1 MIARLGTGCVEINNM
16 DMNFLFSPDVV
27 PPAIAPESIRERYG
41 APMEA
46 ALNRRLYRAA
56 PLPILLMLSGGLS
69 CVFLLW
75 ERHDPATLAWLAV
88 WVGSLIGLSLWRILA
103 FHRASAEH
111 QAAAIWR
118 HSFLLGAAV
127 SGATLTQIGIFL
139 MPLATPLQ
147 QALIH
152 GLLAA
157 ATICASMAYAA
168 SLGAFLAFALP
179 ALLPSSFYLLG
190 LDHSPL
196 QGWGILGLILLAA
209 LVLSAWQINRT
220 TRRNLLQRF
229 QNRSLLEFEK
239 QTRQATAR
247 LNDELAREV
256 QRRRRVEEELRSAQQ
271 ALEER
276 VDERTRAL
284 TASERARREE
294 QALRRYLAS
303 HDPMTGLAN
312 RSLLLRRLKIL
323 TRRPLPA
330 GRELVLLH
338 FNLDRF
344 KRLNESLGHQLA
356 DEIICALARRLG
368 DSLRQ
373 ADTVARIAVDEFAVL
388 LETDKNLEEL
398 EQLGRRLLTLLRHG
412 VPVGEHEVVVSASLG
427 IGLLS
432 AAGGNPA
439 SLLCQAA
446 MAMRHAKQ
454 FGSNTLQFYRDSLQS
469 SSRERL
475 LLEAQ
480 LDKALVRGE
489 LEVFYQP
496 KLNFA
501 ANRLQGAEALVR
513 WRHPERGL
521 VSPAQFIPLA
531 EETGQIDAIG
541 DFVLHQA
548 CAQARAWQ
556 QAGIAELRVAVNIS
570 MGQLRQGDFVERVN
584 AVLTMTGLPAHL
596 LELELTES
604 QLSDDVEHLAK
615 VFTRLRALGVRLAI
629 DDFGTGYSS
638 LGYLKHL
645 PVNVVKIDQTFIR
658 SLDGSGHCGDAAIT
672 RAIIVM
678 AHSLGLEVVAEGVEE
693 PAQLEFL
700 REHGC
705 DEIQGYLISRPV
717 EAATLAS
724 LLREQAA
731 QRACAMSD

>member
-1 MIARLGTGCVEINNM
+1 M
-16 DMNFLFSPDVV
+16 DMNFVFSANVM

-41 APMEA
+41 VQMEA

-56 PLPILLMLSGGLS
+56 PLPIMLMLSGGLS
-69 CVFLLW
+69 CVLLRW
-75 ERHDPATLAWLAV
+75 EQHSPSTLAWLAL
-88 WVGSLIGLSLWRILA
+88 WLGLLIGLSLWRILA
-103 FHRASAEH
+103 FHRAPKER
-111 QAAAIWR
+111 QADAAWR

-179 ALLPSSFYLLG
+179 ALLPSSLYLLS
-190 LDHSPL
+190 LDNGEL

-209 LVLSAWQINRT
+209 LVLSAWQINRA
-220 TRRNLLQRF
+220 TRRNLLQCF

-239 QTRQATAR
+239 QTRQATVQ

-256 QRRRRVEEELRSAQQ
+256 QLRRQVEEELRSAQR

-276 VDERTRAL
+276 VNERTRAL
-284 TASERARREE
+284 TASEQARREE
-294 QALRRYLAS
+294 KALRRYLSS

-312 RSLLLRRLKIL
+312 RSLLLRRLKLLIG
-323 TRRPLPA
+323 RPRVL
-330 GRELVLLH
+330 GRELVLMH

-344 KRLNESLGHQLA
+344 KRLNESLGHQVA
-356 DEIICALARRLG
+356 DQIICELARRLG
-368 DSLRQ
+368 GSLRR
-373 ADTVARIAVDEFAVL
+373 ADIVARIAVDEFAVL
-388 LETDKNLEEL
+388 LETDKSLEEV

-412 VPVGEHEVVVSASLG
+412 VSVDEHEVVVSASLG

-432 AAGGNPA
+432 AAGGDPA
-439 SLLCQAA
+439 TLLCQAA

-454 FGSNTLQFYRDSLQS
+454 LGCNTVQFYRDSLQS

-513 WRHPERGL
+513 WRHPQRGL

-541 DFVLHQA
+541 DFVLDQA

-570 MGQLRQGDFVERVN
+570 MGQLRQGDFVERVG
-584 AVLTMTGLPAHL
+584 AVLARTGLPAHL

-604 QLSDDVEHLAK
+604 QLSDDVEHLAQ
-615 VFTRLRALGVRLAI
+615 VFGKLRALGVRLAI

-658 SLDGSGHCGDAAIT
+658 SLDGSGRGGDAAIT

-705 DEIQGYLISRPV
+705 DEIQGYLIGRPV

-724 LLREQAA
+724 QLREQAA
-731 QRACAMSD
+731 QLSCAVN

>member
-1 MIARLGTGCVEINNM
+1 M
-16 DMNFLFSPDVV
+16 DMNFLFSPDTVS
-27 PPAIAPESIRERYG
+27 PAIEPESIRERYG
-41 APMEA
+41 VQMEA

-56 PLPILLMLSGGLS
+56 PLPIALMLSGGLS
-69 CVFLLW
+69 CMALLW
-75 ERHDPATLAWLAV
+75 VPHEPSTLAWLSGWLV
-88 WVGSLIGLSLWRILA
+88 LLIGLSLWRTRA
-103 FHRASAEH
+103 FHRAPVER
-111 QAAAIWR
+111 QADAGWR
-118 HSFLLGAAV
+118 RSFLLGAAV
-127 SGATLTQIGIFL
+127 SGATLTQVGIFL

-179 ALLPSSFYLLG
+179 ALLPSSLYLLS
-190 LDHSPL
+190 LDQRLL
-196 QGWGILGLILLAA
+196 QGWGVLGLILLAA
-209 LVLSAWQINRT
+209 LVLSAWQINRA
-220 TRRNLLQRF
+220 TRRSLLQRF

-239 QTRQATAR
+239 QARRATAR

-256 QRRRRVEEELRSAQQ
+256 ELRRRVEKALRRAQR

-276 VDERTRAL
+276 VSERTRAL
-284 TASERARREE
+284 TASEQARREE
-294 QALRRYLAS
+294 KALRRYLAS

-323 TRRPLPA
+323 TRRPQPP

-338 FNLDRF
+338 INLDRF
-344 KRLNESLGHQLA
+344 KLLNESLGHQAA
-356 DEIICALARRLG
+356 DEIVCELARRLG
-368 DSLRQ
+368 STLRQ
-373 ADTVARIAVDEFAVL
+373 ADTVARIAVDEFVVL
-388 LETDKNLEEL
+388 LESDKSLEEL
-398 EQLGRRLLTLLRHG
+398 EQLGRRLLALLRHG
-412 VPVGEHEVVVSASLG
+412 VQVGEHEVVVSASLG

-432 AAGGNPA
+432 AAGGDPTT
-439 SLLCQAA
+439 LLCQAA

-454 FGSNTLQFYRDSLQS
+454 FGSNTVQFYRDSLQGG
-469 SSRERL
+469 SRERL

-496 KLNFA
+496 KLNVA

-513 WRHPERGL
+513 WRHPQRGL
-521 VSPAQFIPLA
+521 VSPASFIPLA

-541 DFVLHQA
+541 AFVLREA

-556 QAGIAELRVAVNIS
+556 QSGVAELRVAVNIS
-570 MGQLRQGDFVERVN
+570 MGQLRQDDFVEQVG
-584 AVLTMTGLPAHL
+584 AVLAKTGLPAHL

-604 QLSDDVEHLAK
+604 QLSDDVESLAR
-615 VFTRLRALGVRLAI
+615 VFLRLRALGVRLAI

-645 PVNVVKIDQTFIR
+645 PVDVVKIDRTFIH
-658 SLDGSGHCGDAAIT
+658 SLDGSGRGGDAAIT
-672 RAIIVM
+672 RAIIAM
-678 AHSLGLEVVAEGVEE
+678 AHNLGLEVVAEGVE
-693 PAQLEFL
+693 AQVQLEFL

-705 DEIQGYLISRPV
+705 DEIQGYLIGRPV
-717 EAATLAS
+717 EAAILANR
-724 LLREQAA
+724 LRGQAA
-731 QRACAMSD
+731 QQACAMSD

>member
-1 MIARLGTGCVEINNM
+1 
-16 DMNFLFSPDVV
+16 MNFVLSANVV
-27 PPAIAPESIRERYG
+27 PPAIEPESIRKRYG
-41 APMEA
+41 VQMEA
-46 ALNRRLYRAA
+46 AVNRRLYRAA
-56 PLPILLMLSGGLS
+56 PLPIILMLSGGLS
-69 CVFLLW
+69 CVLLRW
-75 ERHDPATLAWLAV
+75 EQHSPSSLAWLALWLGLLV
-88 WVGSLIGLSLWRILA
+88 GLSLWRILA
-103 FHRASAEH
+103 FFRTPAER
-111 QAAAIWR
+111 QADPGWR
-118 HSFLLGAAV
+118 FTFLVGAAV
-127 SGATLTQIGIFL
+127 SGATLTQTGIFL
-139 MPLATPLQ
+139 LPLATPLQ

-168 SLGAFLAFALP
+168 SLRAFLAFALP
-179 ALLPSSFYLLG
+179 ALLPSSLYLLSFDSG
-190 LDHSPL
+190 EL
-196 QGWGILGLILLAA
+196 QGWGSLGLILLAA
-209 LVLSAWQINRT
+209 LVLSAWQINRA
-220 TRRNLLQRF
+220 TRHNLLQHY
-229 QNRSLLEFEK
+229 QNCSLLEFEK
-239 QTRQATAR
+239 QSRSAAAQ

-256 QRRRRVEEELRSAQQ
+256 QLRKQVEEELRSAQK

-294 QALRRYLAS
+294 KALRRYLSS

-312 RSLLLRRLKIL
+312 RSLLLRRLKL
-323 TRRPLPA
+323 LASRPRVP
-330 GRELVLLH
+330 GHELVLMH

-356 DEIICALARRLG
+356 DEIVRELARRLG
-368 DSLRQ
+368 GSLRR
-373 ADTVARIAVDEFAVL
+373 ADIVARIAVDEFAVL
-388 LETDKNLEEL
+388 LNTDKSLDEV
-398 EQLGRRLLTLLRHG
+398 EQLGRHLLTLLRHG
-412 VPVGEHEVVVSASLG
+412 VSVDEHEVVVSASLG

-432 AAGGNPA
+432 AAGGDPTT
-439 SLLCQAA
+439 LLCQAA

-454 FGSNTLQFYRDSLQS
+454 LGCNTVQFYRDGLQS

-480 LDKALVRGE
+480 LDKALGRGE

-513 WRHPERGL
+513 WRHPQRGL

-531 EETGQIDAIG
+531 EETGQIGAIG
-541 DFVLHQA
+541 DFVLSEACSQA
-548 CAQARAWQ
+548 SAWL
-556 QAGIAELRVAVNIS
+556 QAGIAGLRVAVNVS
-570 MGQLRQGDFVERVN
+570 MGQLRQGNFVERVG
-584 AVLTMTGLPAHL
+584 AVLARTGLPAHL

-604 QLSDDVEHLAK
+604 QLSDDVEHLTR
-615 VFTRLRALGVRLAI
+615 VFGALRALGVRLAI

-645 PVNVVKIDQTFIR
+645 PVNVVKIDQIFIR
-658 SLDGSGHCGDAAIT
+658 SLDGSGRGGDAAII

-678 AHSLGLEVVAEGVEE
+678 AHNLGLEVVAEGVEE

-705 DEIQGYLISRPV
+705 DEIQGYLIGRPV
-717 EAATLAS
+717 EAAILTSRLH
-724 LLREQAA
+724 EQTA
-731 QRACAMSD
+731 QPSCAVD